1 MRLKVSKTLAV
12 LAALLITTWAADI
25 IGPTCQKIP
34 GEIGPKLDAAYDHYY
49 KSLCSQGCQPVVVGE
64 YTSLLSDEILKPAI
78 DKISRNVGLQPNRRK
93 MFLRITDEAMKSVE
107 SQCGQMTKNVNFCK
121 DTKAFPKYAACAK
134 GQIFTVI
141 ISHARDVAPL
151 FSEDICRKEM
161 EYLKKRDLW
170 EKALPSYVNNFRANC
185 GYS

>member
-12 LAALLITTWAADI
+12 LAALLITTCAADI
-25 IGPTCQKIP
+25 VGPTCQKIP
-34 GEIGPKLDAAYDHYY
+34 SEIGPKLDAAYDHYY
-49 KSLCSQGCQPVVVGE
+49 KSLCSQHCQPVVMGE

-93 MFLRITDEAMKSVE
+93 IFLRITDEAMKSVE

-161 EYLKKRDLW
+161 EYLKKQDLW
-170 EKALPSYVNNFRANC
+170 EKALPSYVNNFRAHC